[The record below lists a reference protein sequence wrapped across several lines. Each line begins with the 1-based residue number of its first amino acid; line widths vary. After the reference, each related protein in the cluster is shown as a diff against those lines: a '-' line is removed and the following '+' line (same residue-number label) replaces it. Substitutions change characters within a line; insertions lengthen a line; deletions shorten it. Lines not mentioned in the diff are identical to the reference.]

1 MTIIVHK
8 STLKLDMDNTQE
20 EYLTP
25 EQVAEKL
32 KVKKITIYR
41 MARSGKIP
49 AIKFGKS
56 WRISS
61 IKLAEFLEKESNKN
75 E

>member
-1 MTIIVHK
+1 
-8 STLKLDMDNTQE
+8 MDNTQE

-41 MARSGKIP
+41 MARTGKLP

-56 WRISS
+56 WRINS

-75 E
+75 ER

>member
-1 MTIIVHK
+1 METTK
-8 STLKLDMDNTQE
+8 E
-20 EYLTP
+20 EYLTS
-25 EQVAEKL
+25 EEVAEKL

-41 MARSGKIP
+41 MARSGKLP

-61 IKLAEFLEKESNKN
+61 VKLAEFLEKETNNN

>member
-1 MTIIVHK
+1 MENQV
-8 STLKLDMDNTQE
+8 E

-41 MARSGKIP
+41 MARSGKLP

-61 IKLAEFLEKESNKN
+61 IKLAEFLEKESNKK
-75 E
+75 